1 MGGKSFF
8 SQLVLLYDVVKVACC
23 EDFFKFNDL
32 TLTKGIYIKCSN
44 TWKNKAQDAVDFLN
58 DVVFGGKVPFFENE
72 LRKGNKF
79 LKNLKFKA
87 VGTRES
93 DLRSD
98 DVLCFWLSELTAM
111 KTAVGQNLISSSD
124 SRLTSRFIASE
135 RLFTH
140 IILDSSTT
148 GVDSALDLFLRN
160 DPKAEKAFKVHVNS
174 WNTTEGLGR
183 YFNFGSFEVYA
194 GDSQRN
200 PFIIPKNFSEH
211 ERSQLDKDRIII
223 CPNEL
228 IEEAKRNIVLFLQ
241 EKAGISTNTSS
252 KFFLDRQKVEQAFC
266 LSKSYDDSLAL
277 RFFDPLDTLMSK
289 LKDTVSTLPQDRRLY
304 IRIDCGVAN
313 DLFGI
318 CVAYGDGVKRV
329 NVDGIPTERLRIK
342 IPIALG
348 ISRYEGEETNISKV
362 EDFILQLNQDYEV
375 ALVLTDQYQCFT
387 GETKISL
394 LSGEE
399 VEISEIVRRFE
410 AGEDLEV
417 LSYDIE
423 TDRFIPNKIIKAWQT
438 GIKEICEVHLSN
450 GKIVRC
456 TPNHRFLLANNEYS
470 EIRNV
475 KIGTSLKSINGP
487 ITVTDIVYTHEFEP
501 VYDLSME
508 KVPNFPLS
516 VGIIVHNST
525 SLRQTMKQNG
535 IKAELESVDRDDNA
549 YVITK
554 NYIYQ
559 DLIEIAD
566 NKIAL
571 KEMLELERVGP
582 RKVDHP
588 AKELGGCFTGDT
600 EVLIVS
606 DNSEIEKVK
615 FSELCNL
622 TNPKVLTYDLDSKE
636 FVVENVKSC
645 GITKYTKELIQLEFD
660 SGIITCTPD
669 HRFLTKNRGWVE
681 AKDLTKLNRFD
692 FRNGLNLISSE
703 LKSLDSEVPV
713 YDLEVEHK
721 DHNFTLAC
729 GAVVHNSKDIA
740 DSISGVIAKMVELG
754 PEEVL
759 APPAGRALQDLEDT
773 YSQLNS
779 YRNNQFSTYSTYS
792 DYL

>member
-1 MGGKSFF
+1 MIQASEDTKLQILKRVIGFKMEPPTIDEFLDSDYYLGSLGLMVYPFWRKKLRELFPNNITSTSTYVCLYGCIGGGKSFF

-23 EDFFKFNDL
+23 EDFFKFNDI

-44 TWKNKAQDAVDFLN
+44 TWKNKAQDAVNFLN

-79 LKNLKFKA
+79 LTNLKFKA

-124 SRLTSRFIASE
+124 SRLTSRFISSE

-174 WNTTEGLGR
+174 WNTTEGLGK

-211 ERSQLDKDRIII
+211 ERSQLDKDRIIV

-289 LKDTVSTLPQDRRLY
+289 LKDTVSTLPQDRKLY

-375 ALVLTDQYQCFT
+375 ALVLTDQYQ
-387 GETKISL
+387 
-394 LSGEE
+394 
-399 VEISEIVRRFE
+399 
-410 AGEDLEV
+410 
-417 LSYDIE
+417 
-423 TDRFIPNKIIKAWQT
+423 
-438 GIKEICEVHLSN
+438 
-450 GKIVRC
+450 
-456 TPNHRFLLANNEYS
+456 
-470 EIRNV
+470 
-475 KIGTSLKSINGP
+475 
-487 ITVTDIVYTHEFEP
+487 
-501 VYDLSME
+501 
-508 KVPNFPLS
+508 
-516 VGIIVHNST
+516 ST

-535 IKAELESVDRDDNA
+535 IKAELASVDRDDNA

-559 DLIEIAD
+559 DLVEIAD
-566 NKIAL
+566 NRIAL

-582 RKVDHP
+582 KKVDHP
-588 AKELGGCFTGDT
+588 AKELGG
-600 EVLIVS
+600 
-606 DNSEIEKVK
+606 
-615 FSELCNL
+615 
-622 TNPKVLTYDLDSKE
+622 
-636 FVVENVKSC
+636 
-645 GITKYTKELIQLEFD
+645 
-660 SGIITCTPD
+660 
-669 HRFLTKNRGWVE
+669 
-681 AKDLTKLNRFD
+681 
-692 FRNGLNLISSE
+692 
-703 LKSLDSEVPV
+703 
-713 YDLEVEHK
+713 
-721 DHNFTLAC
+721 
-729 GAVVHNSKDIA
+729 SKDIA
-740 DSISGVIAKMVELG
+740 DSISGVIARMVELG

-759 APPAGRALQDLEDT
+759 APPAGRALQDLENT

-779 YRNNQFSTYSTYS
+779 YRSNQFSTYSTYS